1 MITRLEANIA
11 SASDAHTG
19 WTVAKEGENGL
30 IFIANIV
37 GFEALSGLM
46 MNEEQL
52 QWNKENG
59 VEYATYTLQ
68 PMGG

>member
-1 MITRLEANIA
+1 MITRLEANMA

-30 IFIANIV
+30 IFMAKIV

-46 MNEEQL
+46 MNEDQ
-52 QWNKENG
+52 
-59 VEYATYTLQ
+59 
-68 PMGG
+68 

>member
-1 MITRLEANIA
+1 MITMLEANIA

-30 IFIANIV
+30 IFMANIV

>member
-11 SASDAHTG
+11 SASDADTG

-30 IFIANIV
+30 IFMANIV
-37 GFEALSGLM
+37 GFETLSGLM

-59 VEYATYTLQ
+59 Q
-68 PMGG
+68 PRNS

>member
-1 MITRLEANIA
+1 MA
-11 SASDAHTG
+11 SASEAHTG
-19 WTVAKEGENGL
+19 WTVVKEGENGL
-30 IFIANIV
+30 IFMANIV

-52 QWNKENG
+52 QWNKEIG